1 MLEAFLLLLLLC
13 VCVCVCVM
21 AITISMLPE
30 SGRIL
35 YVGSDF
41 LHLIR
46 FRSAKEGSTMRFW
59 PDTSDLEVIQCA
71 KNQWDRLWQ
80 NAPGPLPVSNF
91 QTRLRSSTDGPDHI
105 VQNQPGSDLIL
116 ADCVRLWP
124 NGSGPADCVRLWPNG
139 SGLADCVR
147 LWPNGS
153 GLADC
158 VTLWPNGSGL
168 ADCVTLWPNGS
179 GLADCVTLWPNGS
192 GPADFVTLWPNGSG
206 PADCVRLWPNGSG
219 LADCVRLWPNG
230 SGPEAGQCARI
241 IRPASGQR
249 FRADPVRVRIGSGM
263 FTGVPQL
270 FKRKESRRTEW
281 NQRLFAYLPQPNA

>member
-1 MLEAFLLLLLLC
+1 MLLLL
-13 VCVCVCVM
+13 CVCVM

-124 NGSGPADCVRLWPNG
+124 NGSGLADCVRLWPNGSGQADCVRLWPNG
-139 SGLADCVR
+139 SGLADFVR

-153 GLADC
+153 GQ
-158 VTLWPNGSGL
+158 
-168 ADCVTLWPNGS
+168 
-179 GLADCVTLWPNGS
+179 
-192 GPADFVTLWPNGSG
+192 
-206 PADCVRLWPNGSG
+206 
-219 LADCVRLWPNG
+219 
-230 SGPEAGQCARI
+230 EAGQCARI

-249 FRADPVRVRIGSGM
+249 FQADPVRVRIGSGM

>member
-1 MLEAFLLLLLLC
+1 MLEAFLLLLL
-13 VCVCVCVM
+13 CVCVM

-124 NGSGPADCVRLWPNG
+124 NGSGLADCVRLWPNG

-153 GLADC
+153 GPADC
-158 VTLWPNGSGL
+158 VR
-168 ADCVTLWPNGS
+168 
-179 GLADCVTLWPNGS
+179 
-192 GPADFVTLWPNGSG
+192 LWPNGSG

-249 FRADPVRVRIGSGM
+249 FQADPVRVRIGSGM